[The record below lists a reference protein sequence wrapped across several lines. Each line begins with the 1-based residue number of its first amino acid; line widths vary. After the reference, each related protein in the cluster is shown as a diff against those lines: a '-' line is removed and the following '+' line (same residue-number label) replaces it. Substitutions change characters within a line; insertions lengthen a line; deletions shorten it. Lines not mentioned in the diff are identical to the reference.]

1 MENNL
6 RTVVDNIEAI
16 IKSVDKTVGDFYYG
30 DIYNINHY
38 QSIKYPAVILTN
50 ATHFAGLETVTYYFN
65 IFYIDRL
72 TEDKSNK
79 LDVQSTAIST
89 LTNALQ
95 LIDDQY
101 IVIDNYEIHTF
112 EEKFNDVCA
121 GAYAK
126 VGIKCAIQPC
136 DAVTME

>member
-6 RTVVDNIEAI
+6 RTVVDNIEAV
-16 IKSVDKTVGDFYYG
+16 IKSVDKTVGDFLYG
-30 DIYNINHY
+30 DIYNINHL
-38 QSIKYPAVILTN
+38 QELNYPAVVVTN
-50 ATHFAGLETVTYYFN
+50 ATHFADVNTVTYYFN

-72 TEDKSNK
+72 TANKSNK

-95 LIDDQY
+95 LIDDEY

-136 DAVTME
+136 DAIIIE